1 MNLNE
6 NEKKELKTL
15 YSKLDTLYKEK
26 AKLEVF
32 KKARE
37 DKLKEE
43 IAAVCEIKNKKGE
56 IQAKL
61 VKMPLISAIINE
73 LYKEKSNKKEAEFNL
88 YEEYKN
94 VLSKK
99 RINEQYIYSFLES
112 EDSLKENA
120 DFIKEVYKESV
131 LLSKEILEA
140 LNALLKDTY
149 KIYLNEELEK
159 QGYEVKEN
167 KDDSK
172 LLELKEI
179 LRTLIG

>member
-61 VKMPLISAIINE
+61 VKMPLISAII
-73 LYKEKSNKKEAEFNL
+73 KMF
-88 YEEYKN
+88 
-94 VLSKK
+94 
-99 RINEQYIYSFLES
+99 
-112 EDSLKENA
+112 SLK
-120 DFIKEVYKESV
+120 SV
-131 LLSKEILEA
+131 
-140 LNALLKDTY
+140 
-149 KIYLNEELEK
+149 
-159 QGYEVKEN
+159 
-167 KDDSK
+167 
-172 LLELKEI
+172 
-179 LRTLIG
+179 